1 MNLSVEQEESGVS
14 CQILGK
20 THFIITKLPSNN
32 LLINHIFAIAL
43 NGILIIPTILL
54 NAIAII
60 TILESSQLNSK
71 PCYYIILVQS
81 VTDLAVGVSGIP
93 LFLVFLAS
101 GIGKFSNCIVATI
114 AYKSTLISLEVSTIT
129 LSAMTLERYV
139 AILHPY
145 AYSTKVTKKR
155 LLIYVSSNTAVVF
168 SVIIVSFAIHELMVY
183 YATLYVMLVFF
194 FTAFAYTRIYLIVQK
209 LARSQNKLQ
218 DAAGEE
224 NLTRKKLF
232 LREIKLAKSCFIVV
246 VCFFILSFLPI
257 AFVFPFDAYLDQ
269 FEYIAFLIWVVTLG
283 LLNSSVNSVIFFW
296 TKTMLRKQAVKTI
309 NSMSLC
315 KINTIVPITKT

>member
-60 TILESSQLNSK
+60 TILKSSQLNSK

-93 LFLVFLAS
+93 LFLVFLAT
-101 GIGKFSNCIVATI
+101 IVATI

-194 FTAFAYTRIYLIVQK
+194 FTAFAYTRIYLVVQK

-232 LREIKLAKSCFIVV
+232 LREIKLAK
-246 VCFFILSFLPI
+246 ILFYCCCMFLYSQ
-257 AFVFPFDAYLDQ
+257 FP
-269 FEYIAFLIWVVTLG
+269 T
-283 LLNSSVNSVIFFW
+283 NSVCI
-296 TKTMLRKQAVKTI
+296 
-309 NSMSLC
+309 SL
-315 KINTIVPITKT
+315 